1 MKIRLTAILVLISM
15 IAFSQE
21 EVKDWKI
28 NGKVGLNTSEV
39 GFYNW
44 AQGGQNSIAGIAFFQ
59 LNANM
64 NKNDWKWDNKLDLEY
79 GLMQNEG
86 EIVKKSDDRIELD
99 SRVGR
104 KAFDNWYYSA
114 FLNFK
119 TQFTDGFDYKNNDS
133 IPTSTI
139 MAPGYLSFGL
149 GMDYKP
155 CEHFSATVA
164 PLSSKITFVLDE
176 TLSDNGSFGVKGAEY
191 NALGQ
196 KIKDGEK
203 YRVEMG
209 ASITLRYKKDLFKNV
224 NLDTR
229 LDLFSNYLDNPQ
241 NIDVSWEAALTM
253 KVNSF
258 LNAVVK
264 THLIY
269 DDDIDI
275 AIDKGSE
282 GIYIGPAVQF
292 KQSISVG
299 LMYQF

>member
-1 MKIRLTAILVLISM
+1 MKTRLTAILVLISM
-15 IAFSQE
+15 IVFSQE
-21 EVKDWKI
+21 EVKEWTI

-99 SRVGR
+99 SRLGR
-104 KAFDNWYYSA
+104 KAFENWYYSA

-119 TQFTDGFDYKNNDS
+119 TQFTDGFDYKVNDT

-155 CEHFSATVA
+155 CEHFSATIA

-196 KIKDGEK
+196 KVKDGEK

-209 ASITLRYKKDLFKNV
+209 ANITLRYKKDIFKNV

-275 AIDKGSE
+275 AIDKGDE
-282 GIYIGPAVQF
+282 GMYVGPAVQF